1 MQRSLAQY
9 RGTYNLSCKNQR
21 SKAELDRVTTLR
33 QEELTRFN
41 KDMQTSRVRFQAKV
55 RKLRQSR
62 CANESLHRHV
72 RQLEGDLSVAQQELK
87 KVDHLKCEIC
97 FDKIKNKVT
106 KCGHTFCG
114 GCLLLHAQF
123 QNYIVADSMTQPDSF
138 RCPGCRCILRGEDV
152 KDIYWGDAFQEV
164 VVLDSDIDSDSEGDD
179 D

>member
-1 MQRSLAQY
+1 
-9 RGTYNLSCKNQR
+9 
-21 SKAELDRVTTLR
+21 
-33 QEELTRFN
+33 
-41 KDMQTSRVRFQAKV
+41 
-55 RKLRQSR
+55 
-62 CANESLHRHV
+62 
-72 RQLEGDLSVAQQELK
+72 VAQQELK
-87 KVDHLKCEIC
+87 MVDHLKCEIC